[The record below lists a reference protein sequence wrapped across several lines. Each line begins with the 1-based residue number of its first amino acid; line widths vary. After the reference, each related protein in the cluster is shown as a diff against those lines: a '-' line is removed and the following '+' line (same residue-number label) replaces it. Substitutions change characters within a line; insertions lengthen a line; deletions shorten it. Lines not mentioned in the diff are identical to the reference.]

1 MAFFEFNSFFYRVMV
16 LLHLLTVIVGFGS
29 SFVWP
34 AMAARARALAP
45 AEGYA
50 VSHTAFGLSKG
61 LTTYPI
67 YAAGA
72 TGFLLVV
79 MNQITDFAP
88 HTFKEAWV
96 SIAIVLFVA
105 AVCVAAFLHVPN
117 LAKMDAL
124 QARLVAGDVTPNPN
138 GPPPEVL
145 ELQDRGK
152 QAAMYGG
159 ILHLLFA
166 LLLIDMVWG
175 SNPW

>member
-1 MAFFEFNSFFYRVMV
+1 MGFNSFGYKIVV

-34 AMAARARALAP
+34 ALASKARALSP

-50 VSHTAFGLSKG
+50 VNHTAFSLGKG

-72 TGFLLVV
+72 TGLLLVI
-79 MNQITDFAP
+79 MNQISDGPF
-88 HTFKEAWV
+88 TFKDTWI
-96 SIAIVLFVA
+96 SIAIVLFIGA
-105 AVCVAAFLHVPN
+105 ACLAGFLHNPN
-117 LAKMDAL
+117 LAKMDEL
-124 QARLVAGDVTPNPN
+124 SARLEAGDVTPNPN
-138 GPPPEVL
+138 GPPAEVL

-175 SNPW
+175 TRTF